1 MGHYLSSTGRPLI
14 WPASLGNSRASRAS
28 HDGLAVQGAESID
41 GLFLARHV
49 NQKGHGVILLA
60 DGWNNGPERK
70 NPGAK
75 LAVV

>member
-1 MGHYLSSTGRPLI
+1 MGHYLVYRPPIDMAGLTGKFPGI
-14 WPASLGNSRASRAS
+14 PGAS

-70 NPGAK
+70 NSGAK
-75 LAVV
+75 LAVL